1 MLDFSSSR
9 RLISQRNRRGYEAW
23 RKYED
28 CYEFIDTKTT
38 CLLDICLVYGGASV
52 LFAKLLN
59 DMRLQ
64 PINSIWRKMG
74 RESSQICGDVLSEGW
89 GVEIVPPFLPCR
101 PFLVCFGFLSFGIR
115 WSIELKECLFFVRI
129 EDCLRAAKEEIIAR

>member
-74 RESSQICGDVLSEGW
+74 RESSQICGDVLSDGW

-101 PFLVCFGFLSFGIR
+101 PFLVCFGSLIWYS
-115 WSIELKECLFFVRI
+115 LVN
-129 EDCLRAAKEEIIAR
+129 